1 MISLSSI
8 FPLFSIAH
16 KTPRGAFLL
25 GAEVRTQDTRHNITA
40 RPADGKLS
48 CSDQVRTEK
57 NGTALY
63 FVIWKGNKHNY
74 YISKEGCQRI

>member
-8 FPLFSIAH
+8 SPLFSIAH
-16 KTPRGAFLL
+16 KTLRGAFLL
-25 GAEVRTQDTRHNITA
+25 RAEVRTQDTRHNITA
-40 RPADGKLS
+40 RTADGKLS

-74 YISKEGCQRI
+74 